1 MLNGEQKGI
10 LSASCC
16 ISFLTFTHYNSIEA
30 LSDAL
35 SSWGGK
41 DGAII
46 VVSHDKSFCDS
57 VGFNTVGTVS
67 DGKLTVEQRDLN
79 DNDWKRYD
87 MASQGIGEDDE
98 SNKASVET
106 LTPEEKEIFE
116 KNRKRAFNAPKRI
129 QKIEQ
134 MIEEAELKIAEL
146 DETMMEVGNDVGK
159 LTDISSEKEKE
170 EAKVA
175 EMMTEWEE
183 LEILLEEFQ

>member
-10 LSASCC
+10 RFTSCC

-79 DNDWKRYD
+79 ENDWKRYD

-98 SNKASVET
+98 SNEASVET
-106 LTPEEKEIFE
+106 LTPEEKDIFE

-183 LEILLEEFQ
+183 LEMLLEEFQ

>member
-10 LSASCC
+10 RFTSCC

-79 DNDWKRYD
+79 ENDWKRYD

-98 SNKASVET
+98 SNEASVET
-106 LTPEEKEIFE
+106 LTPEEKDIFE

-134 MIEEAELKIAEL
+134 MIEEAELKIVEL

-183 LEILLEEFQ
+183 LEMLLEEFQ